1 MKLFVNYL
9 LIGIILVC
17 CTDERYSPPDDGAD
31 FYPLQVGNF
40 HIYRVAER
48 NFSQGSETQR
58 EYQLKT
64 EVVDSFPSSE
74 SEFTFVINRFTRS
87 EDSDPWHILDTWSV
101 RKTRNRLIMTEGN
114 LQVVTF
120 RFPPKK
126 GLSWDGNEFNS
137 LPADEFEISD
147 LQSSFQQQ
155 GMTFGETASVTQEN
169 NDDRIVFY
177 DLREERY
184 ASGVGLIYRK
194 IHQLEYCTLD
204 PCLGQQ
210 QVESGIEY
218 VQELIAYGRS

>member
-9 LIGIILVC
+9 LIGIILISC
-17 CTDERYSPPDDGAD
+17 SDDSSTPPDNSGR

-40 HIYRVAER
+40 HIYSVKEK
-48 NFSQGSETQR
+48 NFSQGGEILQ
-58 EYQLKT
+58 EYELKT
-64 EVVDSFPSSE
+64 EIVDSFPSSE
-74 SEFTFVINRFTRS
+74 SEFLYVMNRLTRANDS
-87 EDSDPWHILDTWSV
+87 EPWKILDSWSV
-101 RKTRNRLIMTEGN
+101 RKTRDKLVVAEGSV
-114 LQVVTF
+114 QIVTL

-126 GLSWDGNEFNS
+126 GLAWDGNEFNNS
-137 LPADEFEISD
+137 PEDQFEIAD

-155 GMTFGETASVTQEN
+155 ELMFGETVSVIQEN

-177 DLREERY
+177 DLREEKYSRD
-184 ASGVGLIYRK
+184 VGLVYRK

-218 VQELIAYGRS
+218 VQELIAYGRN